1 MLICSHDD
9 LRVSHRGC
17 NGFVWEYTCSIDVQF
32 IFNDHVF
39 SKHRHILHTNLHTNV
54 PMKSH
59 LCSDHY
65 TPHTSTSLTHTPT
78 PESPTHQHLT
88 HPHTNTSLT
97 HTPAPH
103 SPTHQHLSHPHT
115 STSLTHTPAHH
126 SPTHQHLTHPH
137 TSTSLTHTPAPQSPT
152 PLTHPHTS
160 TSVPHT
166 PYSPTHQHLSP
177 PHPLLTHTPAPQSP
191 THQHLSPPHPLLTHC
206 PTEDFHPTMQDW
218 TQAWDLTFAPPSTV
232 DFDKHTPVTNN
243 TSNIEMLLVK

>member
-126 SPTHQHLTHPH
+126 SPTHQHL
-137 TSTSLTHTPAPQSPT
+137 
-152 PLTHPHTS
+152 
-160 TSVPHT
+160 
-166 PYSPTHQHLSP
+166 
-177 PHPLLTHTPAPQSP
+177 
-191 THQHLSPPHPLLTHC
+191 SPPHPLLTHC